1 MSATKSN
8 ILGAMLAIFSSI
20 ALFRLVIFIFQPATY
35 VWLADISLGVTTGHP
50 GLKTFQ
56 SRVLGPYL
64 VKWLSFLIQRPL
76 FGSPNYYV
84 MAHVCF
90 HIAAVALA
98 AFLCW
103 RLGKKYGGN
112 DQSALLAL
120 TLFVTCFALLL
131 SPPYLYSWDFIDIIV
146 FIVFI
151 DFVLSDLSLPWF
163 LGLFSAA
170 IWNRDSALFIA
181 LWLILDPVVRF
192 FYQHG
197 YKPTRI
203 ALDWRRMLAGAFCIV
218 VGLVLT
224 ESLNRMLFKEQ
235 TKLNAYFGSSLD
247 DYAGYSHI
255 NNLSHN
261 IHLLEKSLTQGTY
274 EFWIVVPAFLIT
286 VMILGGCLVVRDPQ
300 RYLTIYLI
308 EIAMVLSLF
317 IFGRFYE
324 TRIYLILIPFV
335 VVSSVLLNC
344 SRNAGT
350 KTA

>member
-1 MSATKSN
+1 
-8 ILGAMLAIFSSI
+8 
-20 ALFRLVIFIFQPATY
+20 
-35 VWLADISLGVTTGHP
+35 
-50 GLKTFQ
+50 
-56 SRVLGPYL
+56 
-64 VKWLSFLIQRPL
+64 
-76 FGSPNYYV
+76 
-84 MAHVCF
+84 
-90 HIAAVALA
+90 
-98 AFLCW
+98 
-103 RLGKKYGGN
+103 
-112 DQSALLAL
+112 
-120 TLFVTCFALLL
+120 
-131 SPPYLYSWDFIDIIV
+131 
-146 FIVFI
+146 
-151 DFVLSDLSLPWF
+151 
-163 LGLFSAA
+163 
-170 IWNRDSALFIA
+170 
-181 LWLILDPVVRF
+181 
-192 FYQHG
+192 
-197 YKPTRI
+197 
-203 ALDWRRMLAGAFCIV
+203 
-218 VGLVLT
+218 
-224 ESLNRMLFKEQ
+224 MLFKEQ